1 MRIASKRVA
10 FVTVMAMILAFM
22 LNIFF
27 AAMPVSAY
35 AEGEEGQEVTYVE
48 PAAGGDTSGTETAVT
63 EAPATVTET
72 PAAAET
78 NAEETTAPES
88 TEEKET
94 SVETTPTVQE
104 PVTTTEEETPMT
116 KSRCFLEHKAHL
128 TLINV
133 VEQTAETEGY
143 TGDYYC
149 TVCQWIC
156 KKGNVIAVD
165 GTVVENT
172 DAETETEAEAS
183 EDAEESAEEA
193 ATEEAAESE
202 TTGDVQFENAVL
214 VSGNVTVS
222 GEVPVGSHLVVTD
235 ESAKYS
241 GDGVVAYDIS
251 VVYQNTTGEWVK
263 YEPYDFNKYLDVS
276 IVLPTAE
283 ATEEATESNE
293 AAATAEP
300 EDTDAAENAESGETN
315 TAEAVATPE
324 GPVAQTVELEDAPSI
339 IHITDSG
346 ETVEVEDAT
355 YDPTTNTISF
365 RTDGF
370 SVFVAA
376 SENGKVK
383 ANGKEIEL
391 AKVKSISINKV
402 YARTPDRVEVSLV
415 LEDGDG
421 YDVIS
426 AYVDFNS
433 NGGGRLGTYL
443 TKEYKLDNGTSFW
456 YGTINVSPYQAQVEY
471 TLSRIFV
478 TAKNVTTGE
487 SYTES
492 FWNASEDKIKEI
504 KAADKGDSGIT
515 YYTQMPSQFRSISFG
530 VKDVGCPPCV
540 FTPYFKFIN
549 SEKKEATYY
558 YDIINGDVTITL
570 KDDTKQVIGDKWQ
583 LYSLRDRGV
592 TRVILKT
599 TDGEKYYYS
608 ISDLLNEISDATQY
622 TIKIL
627 DDNKFELWILSEQ
640 VKNFEFTQIK
650 PTTTTS
656 TTK

>member
-27 AAMPVSAY
+27 AAIPVSAY

-48 PAAGGDTSGTETAVT
+48 PAAGGDTSGSEATVTET
-63 EAPATVTET
+63 PAAVTET

-78 NAEETTAPES
+78 NTEETTAPES
-88 TEEKET
+88 TEETET
-94 SVETTPTVQE
+94 SVETAPTVQE

-202 TTGDVQFENAVL
+202 ATGDVQFENAVL
-214 VSGNVTVS
+214 VSGKVTVS

-293 AAATAEP
+293 AEATAEP
-300 EDTDAAENAESGETN
+300 EGTEAVENAETV
-315 TAEAVATPE
+315 TAEAVATPD

-370 SVFVAA
+370 SVYAYA
-376 SENGKVK
+376 NKDGKLLTVDD
-383 ANGKEIEL
+383 KEIEL
-391 AKVKSISINKV
+391 AKVKNISINKV

-456 YGTINVSPYQAQVEY
+456 YGTINVSPYQAQVDY

-492 FWNASEDKIKEI
+492 FWNASTDEIEKIAK
-504 KAADKGDSGIT
+504 DGDPGIT
-515 YYTQMPSQFRSISFG
+515 YYTQMDSKFRTISFG